1 MKKAPKKI
9 SAKVATSKPTIG
21 VLASESEASQQ
32 ALQRLMLRYNLLLLK
47 DEKPSRLPKLK
58 AILALG
64 GDGFM
69 LHVLHNFMDSNIP
82 IYGMNCGT
90 VGFLMNAYREE
101 ELFERIK
108 SARPNV
114 IHPLRMTATTAEGET
129 ETRWAV
135 NEVSLVRS
143 TAQAAHIRISID
155 GAVRMEEMIADGV
168 LIATP
173 AGSSAYNASVGGPI
187 IPIRTEIIALTPI
200 SPFRPRRWRGALL
213 PDRAAI
219 HFDVLD
225 SKKRPVS
232 AVADFQRVKN
242 VASVEVVRDKSRM
255 VSLLFDPGH
264 SLEDRLIKEQF
275 LN

>member
-1 MKKAPKKI
+1 MKKLPKKVRTKTT
-9 SAKVATSKPTIG
+9 SAKPTIG
-21 VLASESEASQQ
+21 VLASDSEASQQ

-108 SARPNV
+108 AARPNA
-114 IHPLRMTATTAEGET
+114 IHPLRMTATTTEGET

-155 GAVRMEEMIADGV
+155 DAVRMDEMIADGV

-219 HFDVLD
+219 RFDVLD
-225 SKKRPVS
+225 SKKRPVG

-275 LN
+275 LS